1 MRRCCYLAL
10 FLLAAGLA
18 LMVIGSLL
26 PAYTDP
32 VAAERI
38 RSGLE
43 CERGVANTNKDQ
55 QCDNRLWHRS
65 MDALRT
71 NKWSLVDSGAGVLAS
86 GLMAYAFLWWHR
98 RKSWRQLSTPKSS
111 WYILALAA
119 LAWLVQIPAYELH
132 FLIELMR
139 GYYPPWADS
148 IAIPIYQFRS
158 ILLRMFLPYMAIW
171 LFFVVGARLPVV
183 VFSAIP
189 GRPFANTFWTVASAL
204 LLVPV
209 GLVLIGAILEG
220 PIVMVPFLWLTLWLI
235 LCARAAA
242 LSRHQSG
249 ATQQVTGVRVGDG

>member
-1 MRRCCYLAL
+1 MRRCRYLAL
-10 FLLAAGLA
+10 LLLAVGLA
-18 LMVIGSLL
+18 LVIIGSLM

-32 VAAERI
+32 MAAERI
-38 RSGLE
+38 KSGLE
-43 CERGVANTNKDQ
+43 CERGIANTDKNQ
-55 QCDNRLWHRS
+55 QCDSRLWYRS

-71 NKWSLVDSGAGVLAS
+71 NKWSLVDSGVGLLAS
-86 GLMAYAFLWWHR
+86 GSTAYAFLWWNR
-98 RKSWRQLSTPKSS
+98 QKSWRQLSTPKSI
-111 WYILALAA
+111 WPILALVA
-119 LAWLVQIPAYELH
+119 LAWLSQIPAYELH

-183 VFSAIP
+183 VFSTIP

-204 LLVPV
+204 LLVPLA
-209 GLVLIGAILEG
+209 LVLIGAILEG
-220 PIVMVPFLWLTLWLI
+220 PIVMVPFLWLTLWLV

-242 LSRHQSG
+242 LSRHQPV